1 MHCPLNY
8 GAILQTYALQTH
20 IESLGLKVGVID
32 YRPEYIVC
40 DQSLM
45 YVGGEQY
52 KRNIFFM
59 FYVCTYLSFRLHSS
73 FFAWFIL
80 LLHVGESLRR

>member
-45 YVGGEQY
+45 YIG
-52 KRNIFFM
+52 
-59 FYVCTYLSFRLHSS
+59 
-73 FFAWFIL
+73 
-80 LLHVGESLRR
+80 